1 MERLTKKFNGGY
13 GLINVKDDEQ
23 DVESKFPNTL
33 QAILDSFDWLGKI
46 EDALFDT
53 DGNQTITLARLREL
67 AEAEREGCVVALP
80 FKIGDKAYWITHF
93 GKMKASGT
101 VVDILIRARD
111 VLVGI
116 NTENGSGTRKSTKD
130 ILYFQGDEAARALAE
145 PKGEHH
151 D

>member
-1 MERLTKKFNGGY
+1 MSEKEYFSAKAEFEKSFEDTY
-13 GLINVKDDEQ
+13 GV
-23 DVESKFPNTL
+23 T
-33 QAILDSFDWLGKI
+33 FD
-46 EDALFDT
+46 
-53 DGNQTITLARLREL
+53 RLREL

-116 NTENGSGTRKSTKD
+116 NTENGIGTRKSTKD
-130 ILYFQGDEAARALAE
+130 ILYFQGAEAERALAATE
-145 PKGEHH
+145 LKG
-151 D
+151 DATCFTT